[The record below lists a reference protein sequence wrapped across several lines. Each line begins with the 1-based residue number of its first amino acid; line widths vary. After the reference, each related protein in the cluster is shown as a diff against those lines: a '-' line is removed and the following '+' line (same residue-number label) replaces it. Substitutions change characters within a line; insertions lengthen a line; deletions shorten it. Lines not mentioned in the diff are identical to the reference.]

1 MPKIQSRSN
10 SSNGLITLENIR
22 IPSMLDPLNLAL
34 LTRFPLVALVAVE
47 RTTSTQSKP
56 QNH

>member
-1 MPKIQSRSN
+1 
-10 SSNGLITLENIR
+10 
-22 IPSMLDPLNLAL
+22 MLDPLNLAL
-34 LTRFPLVALVAVE
+34 LTGFPLVALVAVE

>member
-1 MPKIQSRSN
+1 
-10 SSNGLITLENIR
+10 
-22 IPSMLDPLNLAL
+22 MLDSLNLAL
-34 LTRFPLVALVAVE
+34 LTRFPLVALVALIAVE

>member
-1 MPKIQSRSN
+1 
-10 SSNGLITLENIR
+10 
-22 IPSMLDPLNLAL
+22 MLDPLNLAL

-47 RTTSTQSKP
+47 RTTSTQRKP